1 MTTTGAQPQSTPA
14 GAKPT
19 LAAPAPHPQ
28 GSAAPSSSSS
38 SGPPRYLPWGL
49 GLLAGGCPGG
59 RGAPP
64 FRAPVAATLH
74 RGGRGEGGHRLL
86 PAGQRSGAGRSR
98 GGHRLSPPLP
108 ALSRR
113 GGGGGG
119 GAGLLCAARP
129 FPGRRAWRCPGVCEA
144 AGARRGR
151 GAMRRLQPG
160 VALLLSLLWEV
171 RPGRGRPRWAPRPPR
186 SGEGGEELR
195 RVSPPAATC
204 LLPAVVCVFLGSPR
218 GGSPR
223 AGLGQ
228 GAAGRGTGLVGA
240 GSGDRGL
247 ALRAGVFQE
256 G

>member
-38 SGPPRYLPWGL
+38 SGPPRYLPRGL
-49 GLLAGGCPGG
+49 GLLAGGCPAG

-108 ALSRR
+108 ASPSPQPPWWWRWWR
-113 GGGGGG
+113 C
-119 GAGLLCAARP
+119 GAPLCRP
-129 FPGRRAWRCPGVCEA
+129 PLPRAPGMALPGRV
-144 AGARRGR
+144 
-151 GAMRRLQPG
+151 
-160 VALLLSLLWEV
+160 
-171 RPGRGRPRWAPRPPR
+171 
-186 SGEGGEELR
+186 
-195 RVSPPAATC
+195 
-204 LLPAVVCVFLGSPR
+204 
-218 GGSPR
+218 
-223 AGLGQ
+223 
-228 GAAGRGTGLVGA
+228 
-240 GSGDRGL
+240 
-247 ALRAGVFQE
+247 
-256 G
+256 